1 MTKKEKIMISDTAD
15 KIIDSLT
22 ELDSLQVEELNY
34 EARRKL
40 QQAIQRLVKKN
51 KLHVENIINTEEEVK
66 SFILNV
72 SDEDNPIK
80 QSFDGV
86 KLSVKF
92 LKSSHSQNEV
102 NLQPRSYQ
110 REKVADVKWK
120 QEIIKTLIIDESF
133 KIPAVH
139 IRILRNDEQQII
151 GYEVADG
158 QQRLTAIFDFIDG
171 EFSLPDD
178 ETFGDYAKCNFSS
191 LKSFNNDVALKILN
205 YPLTTVFYDYFSD
218 EDIAKLFIKIL
229 NNVNDMNVQE
239 KNNAVRSE
247 LAEFVRYT
255 SRNGGGTWTDTP
267 YPFHELF
274 TRVTE
279 NKGAKNK
286 KTKAEVVTRWKY
298 FSTLKLG
305 RMEGDMW
312 LAQLI
317 YLLVT
322 GWRKGVTESKVANF
336 YETTAVS
343 TSNKLG
349 ANFKSELRTDKYPK
363 LETKINDLLKVGLE
377 FSKYVVKTPDL
388 QPKKYLKH
396 NFLLF
401 IIMYYNEQKKFHN
414 SGLVNKEQYFKQMIA
429 LFDHFDDK
437 NNYEL
442 YEDGTPR
449 HQANESTALGA
460 FSSLWGSFNKNV
472 IETVLMLIGERIVE
486 NPDFGFTEIDE
497 RKTFPKQM
505 IRERLK
511 ENGGVDDYTG
521 LPLSENDAVGD
532 HDIPRSWGVEKGG
545 VTEKSNLKVTTEYHN
560 LRKLN
565 MSGDQYIDMLMLEK
579 NS

>member
-1 MTKKEKIMISDTAD
+1 MTNLEKIVISDTAD
-15 KIIDSLT
+15 KIINSLT

-51 KLHVENIINTEEEVK
+51 KLHVENILNTEEEVK
-66 SFILNV
+66 SFILNI

-92 LKSSHSQNEV
+92 LKNSHSQDEV

-110 REKVADVKWK
+110 REKVAQVSWK
-120 QEIIKTLIIDESF
+120 QQIIKTLIIDESF
-133 KIPAVH
+133 KIPAIH

-158 QQRLTAIFDFIDG
+158 QQRLTAIFDFIHG
-171 EFSLPDD
+171 EFSLPND
-178 ETFGDYAKCNFSS
+178 ETFGDYAGCNYQS
-191 LKSFNNDVALKILN
+191 LKAFHNDAALKILN

-255 SRNGGGTWTDTP
+255 SRNGEGTWTDTP

-274 TRVTE
+274 SRVTE

-286 KTKAEVVTRWKY
+286 KTKAEMVTRWKY

-322 GWRKGVTESKVANF
+322 GWRKGVTESQIATF
-336 YETTAVS
+336 YMNTAVS
-343 TSNKLG
+343 TGNPLG
-349 ANFKSELRTDKYPK
+349 ANFKSAFKTDKYPK
-363 LETKINDLLKVGLE
+363 LQASINELLKVGLE
-377 FSKYVVKTPDL
+377 FSQYVLKEADL
-388 QPKKYLKH
+388 EPKKYLKH

-401 IIMYYNEQKKFHN
+401 IIMYYNEQKLFHN
-414 SGLVNKEQYFKQMIA
+414 TGLVNKERYFEQMIA

-442 YEDGTPR
+442 HENGTPR
-449 HQANESTALGA
+449 HQANGKTALGA
-460 FSSLWGSFNKNV
+460 FSSLWGSLNKNV
-472 IETVLMLIGERIVE
+472 IETVLMLIGERLAE
-486 NPDFGFTEIDE
+486 NPDFGFTTIDK
-497 RKTFPKQM
+497 RKTFPKHM
-505 IRERLK
+505 IHERLK

-521 LPLSENDAVGD
+521 LPLSEDDAVGD
-532 HDIPRSWGVEKGG
+532 HDIPRSWGIDKGG
-545 VTEKSNLKVTTEYHN
+545 ITDKSNLKVTTEYHN
-560 LRKLN
+560 LKKLN

-579 NS
+579 TS